1 MGAILISFRMI
12 PRFGLV
18 DGSFKAVFLAVSA
31 FCNAGFDTL
40 GSVSLQEYVHDPL
53 MCLTIMALIVLGGLG
68 FAVWF
73 DIRDKV
79 GPLLHRRI
87 TFKKF
92 RHSLS
97 LHTKIV
103 LSVSLFLIIIPG
115 LLIMLVEFT
124 NSRTL
129 GDFNIFEKLM
139 TAMFESIALRTAGF
153 TTINYAG
160 LKPATDLLMMVVMF
174 YRWFSGRYGRWY
186 QNDDDC
192 GACHLYYLLFEGREH
207 TVVLHRKNRKR
218 NHHSSNGNFFINL
231 VVLFTGIFLLNI
243 VEQKPFL
250 SLSFEAVSA
259 MATVGSSL
267 GITTSLGVGGKL
279 IIIFLMYVGRIGIS
293 TLILSLTRNKPNR
306 NSANKVSFPNGNII
320 VG

>member
-1 MGAILISFRMI
+1 
-12 PRFGLV
+12 
-18 DGSFKAVFLAVSA
+18 
-31 FCNAGFDTL
+31 
-40 GSVSLQEYVHDPL
+40 

-129 GDFNIFEKLM
+129 G
-139 TAMFESIALRTAGF
+139 
-153 TTINYAG
+153 
-160 LKPATDLLMMVVMF
+160 
-174 YRWFSGRYGRWY
+174 
-186 QNDDDC
+186 
-192 GACHLYYLLFEGREH
+192 
-207 TVVLHRKNRKR
+207 
-218 NHHSSNGNFFINL
+218 
-231 VVLFTGIFLLNI
+231 
-243 VEQKPFL
+243 
-250 SLSFEAVSA
+250 AVSY
-259 MATVGSSL
+259 THLDVYKRQ
-267 GITTSLGVGGKL
+267 GIHGFRKICFCQLAHCHC
-279 IIIFLMYVGRIGIS
+279 FL
-293 TLILSLTRNKPNR
+293 T
-306 NSANKVSFPNGNII
+306 
-320 VG
+320 